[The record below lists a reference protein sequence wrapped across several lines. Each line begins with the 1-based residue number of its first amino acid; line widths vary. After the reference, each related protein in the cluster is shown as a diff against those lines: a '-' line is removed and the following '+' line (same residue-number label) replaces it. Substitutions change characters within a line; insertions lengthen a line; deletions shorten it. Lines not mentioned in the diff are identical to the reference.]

1 MEVTNNSRAPQGIH
15 TLDGVTYV
23 KPGETKTVRINESL
37 ARIAKAL
44 DFFDLE
50 GEPEDDDLG
59 QPDAR
64 QSVYVPTDQMEELK
78 SKFEEQTAEI
88 GRLTS
93 ENGDLTSRVSERDS
107 RIVTLESQ
115 VSELTA
121 QLQAAPKVTEPAG
134 AFIVK
139 ETSPGWFGV
148 FGEDEKQI
156 GKNMRENDAKAFEAM
171 SPEDQKAYLAD

>member
-1 MEVTNNSRAPQGIH
+1 MKATNNSKAPQGLH

-23 KPGETKTVRINESL
+23 KPGETKNVRMNESL
-37 ARIAKAL
+37 ARIAKSL

-64 QSVYVPTDQMEELK
+64 LGVYVPTDQMDELK
-78 SKFEEQTAEI
+78 GKFEEQTAEI

-93 ENGDLTSRVSERDS
+93 EKGDLTSKLSERDGK
-107 RIVTLESQ
+107 IAELESQ
-115 VSELTA
+115 VSELTE
-121 QLQAAPKVTEPAG
+121 QLQAVPKLTEPAG
-134 AFIVK
+134 AFSVK
-139 ETSPGWFGV
+139 ETSPGWFGI
-148 FGEDEKQI
+148 FGADGAQI
-156 GKNMRENDAKAFEAM
+156 GKNMRESDAKAFEAM